1 MPRYRK
7 LPPISRTPTPPP
19 DFFRRLRPFSC
30 NPFEPVEDDGQ
41 DRDDGDDEDVNVT
54 PTNSTTYPFPLVKGV
69 REPEKHYLPVGKDP
83 AGRSKRQRVEKRPQ
97 IEEASPDIILE
108 NESVSEWDTLG
119 SIFVAG
125 GFLMMGN
132 GFVEKGVYGEDEV
145 SGEDDVGGEDEVGG
159 EDVNLAGTGTE
170 QAMND
175 TRPAVTAS
183 GTEGSSRG
191 MGGEEVDNSESSET
205 QTTVARPQ
213 KPGVQHSYNIS
224 PIAKG
229 GLHTAT
235 SFELEQS
242 LGVLDVDNCNTGR
255 LIFSGPDSHDD
266 DDTGPNDP
274 KSTAP
279 TTGPVEDDRDLGDTR
294 KHAQLTARS
303 SPGGKGKSVEK
314 AISPTTTTE
323 TTINKQ
329 AVPPMV
335 ESVISSAALGSSGAW
350 ELPIGDAELKK
361 EAEGDEWLKGLI
373 FEILAL
379 PEHIAISIRGRDFFD
394 SGNHKLCWNEL
405 KEKIDQGLGIGPN
418 LHHST
423 VIVNW
428 KFRLKTQAD
437 LDICIE
443 RLTPHRRPIHH
454 VVVLFSSAGAN
465 AGVKVDEESITKEV
479 VELLEAR
486 DRNYWMG
493 KSVTPSATH
502 LIPASKD
509 SNADV
514 VLGELPGEA
523 QDSIRR
529 SFGNPQQALPGP
541 PTPLSEN
548 PTTRNPA
555 QTSISHR
562 LIPARPIAPK
572 PPLWRT
578 PNSPSTPRSKKKR
591 TAAAGAQLHLPSPEQ
606 LSGQIMAP
614 GNKPGN
620 KTDDSSASSN
630 GAPTLTATK
639 WRSKPPARSSSLQ
652 ASARSLHTP
661 ARGGDAQVQRNTRS
675 NSKTTKSSLSAQPQ
689 NGSEAFKASDLPS
702 SGAASAGVPTPSPK
716 RRGSTGGLSRAKKR
730 LAKPTN
736 STNNPQGKIF
746 PGARKKLI
754 ILSHSKFYMD
764 PFNSIFK

>member
-30 NPFEPVEDDGQ
+30 NPFEPVEEDGQ
-41 DRDDGDDEDVNVT
+41 ERDDGDDDDVNVT
-54 PTNSTTYPFPLVKGV
+54 PTSSTGYSFPLVKGV

-132 GFVEKGVYGEDEV
+132 GFVEKGGC
-145 SGEDDVGGEDEVGG
+145 GEDEVGG
-159 EDVNLAGTGTE
+159 REGVNLAGTGTK
-170 QAMND
+170 QVMDD
-175 TRPAVTAS
+175 TGS
-183 GTEGSSRG
+183 GREGSSRG
-191 MGGEEVDNSESSET
+191 TGGEKVDNLGSSEA
-205 QTTVARPQ
+205 QTTAKHPQ
-213 KPGVQHSYNIS
+213 KPNIQHSHNMS

-229 GLHTAT
+229 RPHTAT
-235 SFELEQS
+235 PFELEQS
-242 LGVLDVDNCNTGR
+242 SRVLDVDNCNTEG
-255 LIFSGPDSHDD
+255 LILSGPDSHDD

-274 KSTAP
+274 NPTAP
-279 TTGPVEDDRDLGDTR
+279 TTGPVEDNRDLGDTR
-294 KHAQLTARS
+294 KHAQLTAHS
-303 SPGGKGKSVEK
+303 PPGGKGKLVEN
-314 AISPTTTTE
+314 AIGPTTTK

-335 ESVISSAALGSSGAW
+335 ESVIPSTALGSSEAW
-350 ELPIGDAELKK
+350 ELPTRDAELKK
-361 EAEGDEWLKGLI
+361 EAEGGEWLKGLI

-379 PEHIAISIRGRDFFD
+379 PEHIAISIQGRDFFD
-394 SGNHKLCWNEL
+394 SANHKLCWNEL
-405 KEKIDQGLGIGPN
+405 KEKINQGLGIGPN

-443 RLTPHRRPIHH
+443 GLIPHGRPIHH
-454 VVVLFSSAGAN
+454 IVVLFGNTDAN
-465 AGVKVDEESITKEV
+465 AGVKIDEEAITKEV
-479 VELLEAR
+479 VGLLEAR

-493 KSVTPSATH
+493 KSVTPSVTD

-509 SNADV
+509 SNAGV

-529 SFGNPQQALPGP
+529 NFGNPQQALPGS
-541 PTPLSEN
+541 PTPLPGN
-548 PTTRNPA
+548 PTTPNPA
-555 QTSISHR
+555 QTSISHK
-562 LIPARPIAPK
+562 LIPAIPIAPK

-578 PNSPSTPRSKKKR
+578 PNSPSTSHSKKIR
-591 TAAAGAQLHLPSPEQ
+591 TAAASAQLHLPPPEQ
-606 LSGQIMAP
+606 LSGHIMAP
-614 GNKPGN
+614 GNKSGN

-630 GAPTLTATK
+630 TNGAPTLAATK

-652 ASARSLHTP
+652 ASARSPHTP
-661 ARGGDAQVQRNTRS
+661 ARGGDVQVQRNTRS
-675 NSKTTKSSLSAQPQ
+675 NSKATKSGLSNQPQ
-689 NGSEAFKASDLPS
+689 NQSEPFKASDRPS
-702 SGAASAGVPTPSPK
+702 SRTASAGIPTPSPK

-736 STNNPQGKIF
+736 PTNNPQGEIF
-746 PGARKKLI
+746 PGARKNLI

-764 PFNSIFK
+764 HFNSIFK